1 MDLIQTVINTI
12 SQASSI
18 LIVAAG
24 QSGDSLASGLA
35 LHTFFRK
42 LEKDAKLLSFTSIS
56 PRFDFLPNVT
66 DAGTGIDLTK
76 SFVIDVSTKRTPL
89 EELSYKK
96 SEGQLSIFLK
106 PAKGEFSP
114 SDITFRS
121 STFPFDLLILVG
133 IAGLEQ
139 LGEFYSQNSALFF
152 ETPILNLDFRAA
164 NENYGQL
171 NLVDMTAT
179 SCSEIVLDLIN
190 KFESSLID
198 ETIATQL
205 LAGIISE
212 TNSFQH
218 VRTTPATFLKA
229 SQLVSLG
236 AKQQDIVSHLY
247 KTKSLGLLKL
257 WGRTLARLKQNAG
270 GLMVYSAINQEDL
283 AKTGA
288 TDEDAAGIIKEMA
301 SQLNFAKIFLF
312 LQEEGINQTRVF
324 CSSQMPLNLPSLFSQ
339 FLPKLMGPQT
349 VSFVMPDSLANAEN
363 RAVMILAGEALKF
376 KSD

>member
-1 MDLIQTVINTI
+1 MQTVINTI

-18 LIVAAG
+18 LIVASGA
-24 QSGDSLASGLA
+24 SGDSLASGLA
-35 LHTFFRK
+35 LHAFLMK

-56 PRFDFLPNVT
+56 PRFDFLPNVI
-66 DAGTGIDLTK
+66 DAQIGIDLTK
-76 SFVIDVSTKRTPL
+76 SFVIDVSTNQTQL

-96 SEGQLSIFLK
+96 GEKQLSIFLK
-106 PAKGEFSP
+106 PVKGEFNP

-121 STFPFDLLILVG
+121 STFPFDLLILIGV
-133 IAGLEQ
+133 AGLEQ

-171 NLVDMTAT
+171 NLVDMIAT

-257 WGRTLARLKQNAG
+257 WGRTLARLKQDAG
-270 GLMVYSAINQEDL
+270 GLIVYSAVNEADL
-283 AKTGA
+283 TKTGA

-301 SQLNFAKIFLF
+301 GQLNFAKIFLF
-312 LQEEGINQTRVF
+312 LKEEGINQTRVF
-324 CSSQMPLNLPSLFSQ
+324 CSSQMPLNLAGLFGEFTPQ
-339 FLPKLMGPQT
+339 LVGAQT
-349 VSFVMPDSLANAEN
+349 VSFVIPDSLINAEN
-363 RAVMILAGEALKF
+363 RAVMILKNEALKF
-376 KSD
+376 KNDL